1 LAAKGKLSKSMT
13 LTQFENGYW
22 YLFELKV
29 FAESIGIPSANKLRK
44 DELENAIVT
53 FLKFGRIQKPTRR
66 NLSRSGVRDYEKGL
80 SLKLTIRNYT
90 SNKETKNFIIKEAQ
104 KIAPNLKARSG
115 VWYRLN
121 RWREEQLTRGVKLT
135 YEGLVREYV
144 RLNQTK
150 EPFAQ
155 IPHGRYI
162 NFVSDY
168 MAAEKGATRDQ
179 VTRAWARLKMLDVP
193 KTYRSWVTS
202 HDAAAQPAV
211 ADGGDPRVR
220 SRSRR

>member
-1 LAAKGKLSKSMT
+1 VALAAKGKLSKSMT

-22 YLFELKV
+22 YQFELKV
-29 FAESIGIPSANKLRK
+29 FAESLGIPSANKLRK
-44 DELENAIVT
+44 DELEKAIVT
-53 FLKFGRIQKPTRR
+53 FLKFGRIQKPTKR

-80 SLKLTIRNYT
+80 SLKLIIRNYT

-104 KIAPNLKARSG
+104 KITPNLKARSG

-135 YEGLVREYV
+135 YEDLVREYL
-144 RLNQTK
+144 RLNQTRGR
-150 EPFAQ
+150 FAQ

-162 NFVSDY
+162 NFVSDF

-179 VTRAWARLKMLDVP
+179 ATRAWASLKTLDVP
-193 KTYRSWVTS
+193 KTYRSWVTAQ
-202 HDAAAQPAV
+202 HAAAQT
-211 ADGGDPRVR
+211 DHEQIEDRIR
-220 SRSRR
+220 NEN